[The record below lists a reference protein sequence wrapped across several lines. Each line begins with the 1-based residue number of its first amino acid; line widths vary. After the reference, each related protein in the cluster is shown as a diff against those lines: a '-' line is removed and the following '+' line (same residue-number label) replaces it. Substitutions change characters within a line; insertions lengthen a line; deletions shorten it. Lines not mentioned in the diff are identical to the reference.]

1 MPMAKKIKFFSSLGL
16 VLCLLV
22 PGISRGENT
31 AGPIGQK
38 FSGEVIRYEV
48 GFWIFFPVGGGEA
61 DFRDLGQGKYMVYHE
76 GKAQG
81 FVGWLTSY
89 RREIYRSTMGTIN
102 NGKRLIPLRFE
113 EHSIIG
119 DWFRKKTTVYDYAAH
134 KVFMEVEKE
143 GEKSREEVEIP
154 VGSFYD
160 DPVTA
165 FYNFRSG
172 VYGKV
177 EPGREFVVRTLPEK
191 GPEKGKEEI
200 RLIVASKEETDI
212 LRAKEADKAGKDLF
226 VRILLDR
233 EMWGKKKGELEI
245 WFNKDIVPTSGV
257 VKDIRFFG
265 DIRGKLTY
273 RGFQKVPGS
282 APLPPGKETAEAK

>member
-1 MPMAKKIKFFSSLGL
+1 MLKRLCNLPILGL
-16 VLCLLV
+16 LLFILL
-22 PGISRGENT
+22 PGASWAKNQAEGIGEKF
-31 AGPIGQK
+31 AGETIK
-38 FSGEVIRYEV
+38 YEV
-48 GFWIFFPVGGGEA
+48 GFWIFVPVGGGAA
-61 DFRDLGQGKYMVYHE
+61 DFRNLGHGKYMLTHE

-89 RREIYRSTMGTIN
+89 RREVYRSTMSTIN
-102 NGKRLIPLRFE
+102 NGRRLIPLRFE

-119 DWFRKKTTVYDYAAH
+119 EWFRKKTTVYDYAAR

-143 GEKSREEVEIP
+143 GEKSREEKEIP
-154 VGSFYD
+154 VGSLYD

-177 EPGREFVVRTLPEK
+177 EPGREFLVRTL
-191 GPEKGKEEI
+191 PEKGKEEI
-200 RLIVASKEETDI
+200 RLIVASQEEADI
-212 LRAKEADKAGKDLF
+212 KRSGEADKSGKDLF
-226 VRILLDR
+226 VRIVLDR

-245 WFNKDIVPTSGV
+245 WFSKDLVPTSGV

-273 RGFQKVPGS
+273 RGIQNSPGA
-282 APLPPGKETAEAK
+282 APSPVEK

>member
-1 MPMAKKIKFFSSLGL
+1 MTKKLKLFFSLGL
-16 VLCLLV
+16 LLFFFH
-22 PGISRGENT
+22 PGISWGENT
-31 AGPIGQK
+31 ADPVARK
-38 FSGEVIRYEV
+38 FSGEIIHYEV
-48 GFWIFFPVGGGEA
+48 GFWIFFPVGGGVV
-61 DFRDLGQGKYMVYHE
+61 DFRDLGHGKYMVFHE

-102 NGKRLIPLRFE
+102 NGQRLIPLRFE
-113 EHSIIG
+113 EHSVIG
-119 DWFRKKTTVYDYAAH
+119 DWFRKKTTVYDYAARR
-134 KVFMEVEKE
+134 VFMEVEKE

-154 VGSFYD
+154 LGALYD

-165 FYNFRSG
+165 FYNFRAG

-177 EPGREFVVRTLPEK
+177 EPGREFLVRTLPEK
-191 GPEKGKEEI
+191 GSAKGKEEI
-200 RLIVASKEETDI
+200 RLIVASKDEADI
-212 LRAKEADKAGKDLF
+212 LRAKEPDKAGKDFF

-273 RGFQKVPGS
+273 RGFQNALATS
-282 APLPPGKETAEAK
+282 RLPPGKEPAEGK

>member
-1 MPMAKKIKFFSSLGL
+1 MTPKLKLYSSLF
-16 VLCLLV
+16 LLLFFLP
-22 PGISRGENT
+22 PGISWGQNTTDPIWRKFLGET
-31 AGPIGQK
+31 
-38 FSGEVIRYEV
+38 IRYEV

-61 DFRDLGQGKYMVYHE
+61 DFRDLGHGKYMVFHE
-76 GKAQG
+76 GQAQG

-102 NGKRLIPLRFE
+102 NGRRLIPLRFE

-119 DWFRKKTTVYDYAAH
+119 DWFRKKTTVYDYAAR
-134 KVFMEVEKE
+134 KVFMEVDKE

-154 VGSFYD
+154 LGALYD

-165 FYNFRSG
+165 FYNFRAG

-177 EPGREFVVRTLPEK
+177 EPGREFLVRTLPEK
-191 GPEKGKEEI
+191 GLEKGKEEI
-200 RLIVASKEETDI
+200 RLIVASREEADI
-212 LRAKEADKAGKDLF
+212 LRAKEPDKDGKDLF

-245 WFNKDIVPTSGV
+245 WFNKDVVPVSGV

-273 RGFQKVPGS
+273 RGFQK
-282 APLPPGKETAEAK
+282 APVTPPLPGKEPAAGK

>member
-1 MPMAKKIKFFSSLGL
+1 MTKKLRLLSSLGL
-16 VLCLLV
+16 LLCFFH

-31 AGPIGQK
+31 ADPIGQK
-38 FSGEVIRYEV
+38 FSGEIVRYEV

-61 DFRDLGQGKYMVYHE
+61 DFRNLGNGKYMVYHE

-119 DWFRKKTTVYDYAAH
+119 DWFRKKTTVYDYAAR

-154 VGSFYD
+154 VGALYD

-165 FYNFRSG
+165 FYNFRAG

-177 EPGREFVVRTLPEK
+177 EPGRECLVRTLPEK
-191 GPEKGKEEI
+191 GSAKGKEEI
-200 RLIVASKEETDI
+200 RLIVASKEEADI
-212 LRAKEADKAGKDLF
+212 LREKEPDKAGKDLF

-233 EMWGKKKGELEI
+233 EMWGKKKGELEL

-273 RGFQKVPGS
+273 RGFQKAPGTS
-282 APLPPGKETAEAK
+282 PPPPGKEPAGGK

>member
-1 MPMAKKIKFFSSLGL
+1 MTKKLRLLSSLGL
-16 VLCLLV
+16 LLCFFH
-22 PGISRGENT
+22 PGISWGEN
-31 AGPIGQK
+31 AADPIGQR
-38 FSGEVIRYEV
+38 FSGEIIRYEV

-61 DFRDLGQGKYMVYHE
+61 DFRDLGHGKYMVYHE

-102 NGKRLIPLRFE
+102 NGQRLIPLRFE
-113 EHSIIG
+113 EHSVIG
-119 DWFRKKTTVYDYAAH
+119 DWFRKKTTVYDYAARR
-134 KVFMEVEKE
+134 VFMEVEKE
-143 GEKSREEVEIP
+143 GEKSREETEIP
-154 VGSFYD
+154 LGALYD

-165 FYNFRSG
+165 FYNFRAG

-177 EPGREFVVRTLPEK
+177 EPGREFLVRTLPEK

-200 RLIVASKEETDI
+200 RLIVASKEEADI
-212 LRAKEADKAGKDLF
+212 LREKEPDKAGKDLF

-233 EMWGKKKGELEI
+233 EMWGKKKGELEL

-273 RGFQKVPGS
+273 RGFQKAPGTS
-282 APLPPGKETAEAK
+282 PLPPGKEPAGGK